1 MDIFHLQLQDLQQ
14 LCQYQLNNMIT
25 IYMSEDK
32 KVFRNI
38 KPDPKFFTFSLK
50 NITEL
55 VQSFGPNFGFNYK

>member
-1 MDIFHLQLQDLQQ
+1 
-14 LCQYQLNNMIT
+14 MIT

-38 KPDPKFFTFSLK
+38 KPDPKFFTFSHK

-55 VQSFGPNFGFNYK
+55 VQNFGPNFGFNYK